1 MPKLWRD
8 RWPEKGGGRASTQL
22 SRALGFLFKNF
33 FLIGT
38 SPANLYAG
46 HLYFTPP
53 GVFNRLKDYND
64 DLVFSIV
71 NVLSLQCIF
80 MDPFGHRLSIEL

>member
-1 MPKLWRD
+1 M
-8 RWPEKGGGRASTQL
+8 GGERGRESL
-22 SRALGFLFKNF
+22 SVIESPQVFVLNF

-64 DLVFSIV
+64 DLVSSIV
-71 NVLSLQCIF
+71 NVLSLQCRF